1 VGTEQDDAVLLNT
14 GLVSAAECA
23 VGEMGLLDNRVLGD
37 GSGEALSFERLA
49 IRVDKG
55 AARDGFGLDAIGW
68 SVVG

>member
-1 VGTEQDDAVLLNT
+1 MLLNT

-55 AARDGFGLDAIGW
+55 ARHGFGLDAIGW